1 MSLLV
6 ALSISIAIL
15 GGLWT
20 YITLSGVFPV
30 QVWASFVAWGCFYHA
45 GGKAAGL
52 KNSIICNAYGA
63 IVAWVVLTV
72 WVAAGLKGQ
81 ASTLLVAVLVAGG
94 IVALIMAANAPLLS
108 VIPANVYGFATMV
121 GVTLAT
127 QAVPKLTA
135 FGEGLGN
142 PLIGTIVAMAL
153 GAVLGFI
160 SEKWAGTM
168 AKT

>member
-6 ALSISIAIL
+6 ALTISIGIL

-20 YITLSGVFPV
+20 YITLSGLIPV
-30 QVWASFVAWGCFYHA
+30 QVWASFVAWACFFHS

-52 KNSIICNAYGA
+52 KSSIICNAYGA
-63 IVAWVVLTV
+63 IVGWVVLTV

-81 ASTLLVAVLVAGG
+81 ASTVLVGVLVLGG
-94 IVALIMAANAPLLS
+94 IIAMVMAAHAPPLS
-108 VIPANVYGFATMV
+108 SIPASVYGFATVV

-127 QAVPKLTA
+127 QAVPKLMD
-135 FGEGLGN
+135 FGAGLGN

-160 SEKWAGTM
+160 SEKWAGIM
-168 AKT
+168 AKA

>member
-6 ALSISIAIL
+6 ALTISIGIL

-20 YITLSGVFPV
+20 YITLSGLIPV
-30 QVWASFVAWGCFYHA
+30 QVWASFVAWACFFHS

-52 KNSIICNAYGA
+52 KSSIICNAYGA
-63 IVAWVVLTV
+63 IVGWVVLTV

-81 ASTLLVAVLVAGG
+81 ASTVLVGVLVLGG
-94 IVALIMAANAPLLS
+94 IIAMVMAAHAPPLS
-108 VIPANVYGFATMV
+108 SIPASVYGFATVV

-127 QAVPKLTA
+127 QAVPKLMD
-135 FGEGLGN
+135 FGAGLGN

-168 AKT
+168 AKA

>member
-6 ALSISIAIL
+6 ALSISVGVL

-30 QVWASFVAWGCFYHA
+30 QVWASFLAWGCFYHS

-52 KNSIICNAYGA
+52 KSSIVCNAYGA
-63 IVAWVVLTV
+63 VVAWAVLTV

-81 ASTLLVAVLVAGG
+81 ASTALVAVLVLGG
-94 IVALIMAANAPLLS
+94 IVALVMAANAPLLS
-108 VIPANVYGFATMV
+108 SIPANVYGFATMV

-127 QAVPKLTA
+127 QAVPKLTD
-135 FGEGLGN
+135 FGAGLGN

-160 SEKWAGTM
+160 SEKWAGAM
-168 AKT
+168 AKA